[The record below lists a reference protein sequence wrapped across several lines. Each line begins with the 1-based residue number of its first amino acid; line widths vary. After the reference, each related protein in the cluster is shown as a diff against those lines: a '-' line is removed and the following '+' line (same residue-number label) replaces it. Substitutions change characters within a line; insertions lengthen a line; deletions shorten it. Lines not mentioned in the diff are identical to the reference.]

1 VDWIYLAHFRDVWCG
16 SADIMTFGFA
26 NKMTCSSI
34 ESWNFLNCRVTLGFL
49 RALYSGV
56 M

>member
-1 VDWIYLAHFRDVWCG
+1 MDWIYLAQFSDVWCG
-16 SADIMTFGFA
+16 SENIITF
-26 NKMTCSSI
+26 SSI

-56 M
+56 R